1 MPQFDKITFL
11 TQIFWLFF
19 IFLLLYLDLLKNFL
33 SEISVILKIRKK
45 KIACDSILVKDLN
58 EKSFTTKSTKKSFI
72 FNFSENIKNSVLDVS
87 ETSNL
92 WLNDTLSNLNN
103 SDLKMS
109 HSKFL
114 SSYFLAVKK

>member
-45 KIACDSILVKDLN
+45 KIACDSSLVNDFN
-58 EKSFTTKSTKKSFI
+58 EKSFTTKSTKKAFI

-87 ETSNL
+87 ETSNF

-103 SDLKMS
+103 SDLKTS
-109 HSKFL
+109 NSKFL